1 MALVQEQ
8 LIEVESQ
15 SVGRLARTCRLASF
29 VFNASFDICQHLSHF
44 DRDTKNKRN
53 KEQLT
58 ILMI

>member
-1 MALVQEQ
+1 MAIVQEQ
-8 LIEVESQ
+8 LIGVENQ
-15 SVGRLARTCRLASF
+15 PLGRLARTNRLASF

-53 KEQLT
+53 KEKLA